1 VECLI
6 DGCEREVKARGLCAC
21 CYQVARSM
29 VAAGK
34 TTWEV
39 LETRGLALPSKTMPE
54 GGRFA
59 MAFAASEPVEQPVE
73 PTPDPPWVQ

>member
-1 VECLI
+1 
-6 DGCEREVKARGLCAC
+6 
-21 CYQVARSM
+21 M